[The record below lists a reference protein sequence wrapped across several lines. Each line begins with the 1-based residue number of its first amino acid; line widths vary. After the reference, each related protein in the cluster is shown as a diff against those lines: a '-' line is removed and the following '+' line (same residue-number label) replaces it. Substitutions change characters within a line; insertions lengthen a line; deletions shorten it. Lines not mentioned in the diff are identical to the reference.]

1 MSNFIKLLKREI
13 NLIIKNSRS
22 LMSYSS
28 FFLISLI
35 LFIFAIGPDEE
46 ILSSLYR
53 PILWIIMIF
62 ALIAI
67 SETFVFD
74 DFADGS
80 LSELQFLGYS
90 EISIFLAKCF
100 AMSFSLLFP
109 NLFLIPISSIFF
121 DITLIFLIDTIFL
134 IIISF
139 PTLSLI
145 SVLSALISLQMKRNK
160 FIQFILIMPFF
171 IPVIIFGT
179 GTNFLFNIDNE
190 FKILILI
197 SLFLITLPL
206 SIILGKLV
214 IKEINY

>member
-109 NLFLIPISSIFF
+109 NLFLIPISSCAILSSTT
-121 DITLIFLIDTIFL
+121 TLWF
-134 IIISF
+134 
-139 PTLSLI
+139 
-145 SVLSALISLQMKRNK
+145 
-160 FIQFILIMPFF
+160 
-171 IPVIIFGT
+171 
-179 GTNFLFNIDNE
+179 
-190 FKILILI
+190 
-197 SLFLITLPL
+197 
-206 SIILGKLV
+206 
-214 IKEINY
+214 